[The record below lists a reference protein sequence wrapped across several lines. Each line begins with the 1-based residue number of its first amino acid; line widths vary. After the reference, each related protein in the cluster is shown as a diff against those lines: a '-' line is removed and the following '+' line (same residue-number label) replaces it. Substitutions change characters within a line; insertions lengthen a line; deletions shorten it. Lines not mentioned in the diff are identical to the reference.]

1 MILSTEISEM
11 VSEALQ
17 GEMHQD
23 EILRK
28 IDDAID
34 LRIDSI
40 DLDAMAHEMA
50 IEEVADALAG
60 EDIESR
66 FRDRLAERVIDDVDL
81 SGAIWSAVQDV
92 VQSLDIFG

>member
-1 MILSTEISEM
+1 MILSTEINEM
-11 VSEALQ
+11 VLEALQ

-23 EILRK
+23 DILKK

-40 DLDAMAHEMA
+40 DLDEMA
-50 IEEVADALAG
+50 QDMAVEEVSDALAG

-66 FRDRLAERVIDDVDL
+66 FRDRLVERITDDVDL
-81 SGAIWSAVQDV
+81 SGAIWSAVQDE
-92 VQSLDIFG
+92 VQSLDVEG

>member
-92 VQSLDIFG
+92 VQSLDIFV

>member
-1 MILSTEISEM
+1 MIYQTEINEM
-11 VSEALQ
+11 VRDALQ
-17 GEMHQD
+17 GDMDQD

-40 DLDAMAHEMA
+40 DLDEMA
-50 IEEVADALAG
+50 QEMAVEEVADALAG

-92 VQSLDIFG
+92 IQNLDIEG

>member
-11 VSEALQ
+11 VLEALQ
-17 GEMHQD
+17 GEMDQD

-40 DLDAMAHEMA
+40 DLDEMA
-50 IEEVADALAG
+50 QEMAVEEVADALAG

>member
-92 VQSLDIFG
+92 VQSLDVEG

>member
-17 GEMHQD
+17 GEMDQD

>member
-28 IDDAID
+28 IADAID